1 VTGEEKAR
9 TAEDLGLPGG
19 DFRLFVSKLGF
30 QALIALGILENPVTK
45 STEANIDHARMVID
59 DLRMLRDRT
68 KGNLSPDEESHLTK
82 VLSDLQF
89 HFVRV
94 SGAGGDESDGGAT
107 KAPNGAPKID
117 ERD

>member
-1 VTGEEKAR
+1 MTAEEKPR

-45 STEANIDHARMVID
+45 STEANVDHARMVID

-68 KGNLSPDEESHLTK
+68 KGNLSPDEEAHLTK

-94 SGAGGDESDGGAT
+94 SEASGGAKSDGG
-107 KAPNGAPKID
+107 GAAKID